1 MTKVWYSPSF
11 SRNCPR
17 DLSVLETCWTERGGA
32 SGHLL
37 YYLSCPLLV
46 MLALTSQVDSIDS
59 NPLVCQLSLISLISS
74 SWLIQNSLFNVWIL
88 DLQLQHPLSSADA
101 GHWVYP
107 SLFFL
112 FPQFALCCW
121 ERNLSSLCWT
131 TDLRLVCGFRIGII
145 ANLEI
150 DDSIWH
156 SPPWGSRFSRT

>member
-17 DLSVLETCWTERGGA
+17 DLFVLETCWTERGGA

-37 YYLSCPLLV
+37 YHLSCPLLV
-46 MLALTSQVDSIDS
+46 VLALTSQVDSIDS
-59 NPLVCQLSLISLISS
+59 APLVCQLSLISLILS
-74 SWLIQNSLFNVWIL
+74 SWLIPNSLFNVWIL
-88 DLQLQHPLSSADA
+88 DLQHPVSSALA
-101 GHWVYP
+101 GHWVHP

-131 TDLRLVCGFRIGII
+131 TDLRLVCGFRIRII
-145 ANLEI
+145 ANLGI

-156 SPPWGSRFSRT
+156 SPWDSRFSGT